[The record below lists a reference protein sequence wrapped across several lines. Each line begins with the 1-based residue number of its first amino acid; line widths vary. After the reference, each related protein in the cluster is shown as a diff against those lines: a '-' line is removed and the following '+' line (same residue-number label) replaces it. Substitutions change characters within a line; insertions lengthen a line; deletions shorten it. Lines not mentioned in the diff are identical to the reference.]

1 MQALNEV
8 LPALPGPDD
17 SDGARKALSLLLH
30 YASNDPS
37 RSDPR
42 LIALVATLREDPALE
57 LFNGYMQVLPG
68 SAFRVEY
75 DMLAGW
81 LLERAQTVGANHA
94 ISDLQRYVTTDDIP
108 SVCTHAV
115 AGMQL
120 SAPCSLAPNL
130 DLVPWEALPDSRQKR
145 TIFEKFALGFGAHWP
160 TAALLR
166 KLTLPRL
173 HVSEAVDAHFARLPR
188 TEVEDALLSAGLIG
202 PTAPYILV

>member
-1 MQALNEV
+1 MNKERLMQALNEV

-81 LLERAQTVGANHA
+81 LLERAQTWVP
-94 ISDLQRYVTTDDIP
+94 TTP
-108 SVCTHAV
+108 FPTS
-115 AGMQL
+115 
-120 SAPCSLAPNL
+120 SA
-130 DLVPWEALPDSRQKR
+130 
-145 TIFEKFALGFGAHWP
+145 T
-160 TAALLR
+160 
-166 KLTLPRL
+166 
-173 HVSEAVDAHFARLPR
+173 
-188 TEVEDALLSAGLIG
+188 
-202 PTAPYILV
+202 